1 VKRHQNDATGDR
13 MAQAFLL
20 KTDVAMISSNASQ
33 KHTNNQATDTE
44 ERKIDSFSSALDKQ
58 VDNNAI
64 QQHKK
69 PNKAD
74 EAQNIPVKSGNN
86 VDSKAEVSSE
96 KSGKKLPE
104 DSVESAEKKDETDDN
119 KIVVTAEV
127 SLSTPTEE
135 AEPEILSDDALK
147 ITLNATAKSDD
158 AIAVEHH
165 TAVKLVGQAGA
176 IKKNVIDTNNKAQ
189 AIDNSKLA
197 GDISLAKKVDVNPTE
212 LENENPEQKQ
222 QAQSLRSDILNALLK
237 KPNADGDKLASAVEQ
252 KIVTNASLAPVS
264 KEGLSEEQQIM
275 ALATNLKLKGS
286 SSTSSLFERSAI
298 ASSVLLT
305 TPAPL
310 NVNAVSSPAVSGQP
324 TLNLQPALQSEAW
337 GRVLSSRVIWM
348 AREGVQQASLKL
360 NPANM
365 GPVEVKLHMHHDQAT
380 ISFIAQHAA
389 TRDALEQA
397 LPRLRESFQENGM
410 ELAHADVSQENFSE
424 TDEQDNNKTTNNGLK
439 SDRDSLD
446 ADTETTTQ
454 DVNLVEQDIAL
465 GLSVFA

>member
-1 VKRHQNDATGDR
+1 

-20 KTDVAMISSNASQ
+20 KTDVAVNSSNASQ
-33 KHTNNQATDTE
+33 KHMKNQASETDE
-44 ERKIDSFSSALDKQ
+44 GKLDSFSSALDKQ
-58 VDNNAI
+58 VDKHAI
-64 QQHKK
+64 EQHKK
-69 PNKAD
+69 PNNTHDA
-74 EAQNIPVKSGNN
+74 ENTPVKSANN
-86 VDSKAEVSSE
+86 VDPKSEVSSE
-96 KSGKKLPE
+96 KSGKKLP
-104 DSVESAEKKDETDDN
+104 DDLVESAEKQDATDDT
-119 KIVVTAEV
+119 KFTMTTEV
-127 SLSTPTEE
+127 SLNTPEE
-135 AEPEILSDDALK
+135 ESEPEILNDDVLNIA
-147 ITLNATAKSDD
+147 LNAGAKSDD

-165 TAVKLVGQAGA
+165 TALTVVGQAGV
-176 IKKNVIDTNNKAQ
+176 IKKNIIETSNKVQTAEN
-189 AIDNSKLA
+189 AKLA
-197 GDISLAKKVDVNPTE
+197 TDISVANKVDVKPPE
-212 LENENPEQKQ
+212 LESELPEQKQ
-222 QAQSLRSDILNALLK
+222 QVQSLRSDILNALLK
-237 KPNADGDKLASAVEQ
+237 KPNADGDKLATAVEQ
-252 KIVTNASLAPVS
+252 KIVTNASLAPIS
-264 KEGLSEEQQIM
+264 KEGLTEEQKIM

-286 SSTSSLFERSAI
+286 SSPSSIFERSTV

-310 NVNAVSSPAVSGQP
+310 NANPIGSAALSGQP

-424 TDEQDNNKTTNNGLK
+424 TDEQDNNKTTNNGSK
-439 SDRDSLD
+439 SDRDNLD
-446 ADTETTTQ
+446 TDTEPTTQ
-454 DVNLVEQDIAL
+454 DVNLVEQDIVQ